1 MSLKLIFS
9 PQSSEGFD
17 FAPQW
22 MLLGFAFGG
31 NLYFMWRTVVFVFGP
46 IFMFC
51 SIIDCPKD
59 VDAMNI
65 ISFGYL
71 GCFGGTL
78 KMIDIGDNDLE
89 GCRMRCFDILS
100 NRCNLKL
107 R

>member
-78 KMIDIGDNDLE
+78 KMIDIGDNDLRVWE
-89 GCRMRCFDILS
+89 LMLS
-100 NRCNLKL
+100 GK
-107 R
+107 